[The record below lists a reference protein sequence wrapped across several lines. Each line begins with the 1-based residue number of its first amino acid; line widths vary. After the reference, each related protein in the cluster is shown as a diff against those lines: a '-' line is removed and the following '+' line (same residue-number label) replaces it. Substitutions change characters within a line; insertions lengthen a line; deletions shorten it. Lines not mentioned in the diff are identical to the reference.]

1 MISLLKRQQIS
12 VEGGLQHEE
21 LWRMPVYKENL
32 TGNALSVFSGQ
43 WTSVYDFTSV
53 LLIEAIRHNTLG
65 LSAPHVWSS
74 EIDSY
79 DFASGPESDSVL
91 SQFGGNSIYF
101 MEGLR
106 RDFLPGEE
114 GCYSGTFCEHWKSP
128 SRDYYQSLT
137 KACVYDILQL
147 PGNTILVLLNRRLVY
162 SVLQQ
167 IVNMAALTHAIA
179 PEYIQT
185 HPDPFKI
192 IASFPK
198 SLADVSA
205 ADREALKTA
214 LIALISDSDEWK
226 IDWDTRLKEIALAS
240 ISRKLEH
247 LQNEIGYKRSN
258 LKEYLEKIGSI
269 QKEVER
275 LQIEYS
281 AYKAAPTE
289 TLTARLEN
297 ITEYL
302 GTSRGITDWWIDG
315 SALLFTIVSP
325 LRFSDPDEIED
336 RLGLYFSENQ
346 QKIIRKVLD
355 DEIVLYLES
364 TLTLDIEDGR
374 IYCDY
379 RNQDNRSEHHLPNPH
394 LVGYNC
400 FGGHTQLI
408 AESISRGDY
417 IGAIEQAIEANSF
430 VNSYDTPVIEKLSSY
445 ISTAA
450 HLNQKIINE
459 GGTWFEVL
467 DYTEA

>member
-12 VEGGLQHEE
+12 VEGGIQHEE
-21 LWRMPVYKENL
+21 LWQLPVYKENL
-32 TGNALSVFSGQ
+32 TGNAFSTFSGQ
-43 WTSVYDFTSV
+43 WTSVYDWTSV
-53 LLIEAIRHNTLG
+53 LLIEAIRHNSLG

-79 DFASGPESDSVL
+79 DFASGPESPSVL

-106 RDFLPGEE
+106 RDFIAEE

-128 SRDYYQSLT
+128 SRDYYQTLT

-147 PGNTILVLLNRRLVY
+147 PGNTILVLLNRRLTY

-167 IVNMAALTHAIA
+167 IVNMAAVFHAIA
-179 PEYIQT
+179 PTYIQE
-185 HPDPFKI
+185 HLDPFKI
-192 IASFPK
+192 IASFPRY
-198 SLADVSA
+198 LADVPA

-214 LIALISDSDEWK
+214 LIALISDSEEWK

-240 ISRKLEH
+240 ITRNLEH
-247 LQNEIGYKRSN
+247 LQNEIGYKQANMR
-258 LKEYLEKIGSI
+258 EFLEKIGSLR
-269 QKEVER
+269 KEIERMQVE
-275 LQIEYS
+275 YA

-289 TLTARLEN
+289 TLLSRIEG

-315 SALLFTIVSP
+315 SNILFTIVSP

-336 RLGLYFSENQ
+336 RLPVYFSAAQ
-346 QKIIRKVLD
+346 QKIIRKVLE
-355 DEIVLYLES
+355 DEILIYLES

-379 RNQDNRSEHHLPNPH
+379 RNQENRSEHHIPNPH
-394 LVGYNC
+394 LIGYNC

-417 IGAIEQAIEANSF
+417 IGALEQAIEANSF
-430 VNSYDTPVIEKLSSY
+430 VNSYDTPVIEKLSVY
-445 ISTAA
+445 LSTAA
-450 HLNQKIINE
+450 NLNQKIINE